1 MQESSF
7 SSVYVLLGEG
17 KTAFFDHSTLAEQQE
32 DLQQAKEAQDIS
44 YHQLTCCCPN
54 CDSIALLFSIEAKKE
69 RPGTH
74 TQGIAADIK
83 VNNGAER
90 FILLNYAFEMGF
102 SGIGV
107 AKTFIHV
114 DIRDSNAVVW
124 LY

>member
-1 MQESSF
+1 MRLSLYD
-7 SSVYVLLGEG
+7 YVRLPR
-17 KTAFFDHSTLAEQQE
+17 SQTLDRSQ
-32 DLQQAKEAQDIS
+32 
-44 YHQLTCCCPN
+44 
-54 CDSIALLFSIEAKKE
+54 KE

-114 DIRDSNAVVW
+114 DIRDSQPVSWV
-124 LY
+124 Y

>member
-1 MQESSF
+1 MYKRQ
-7 SSVYVLLGEG
+7 
-17 KTAFFDHSTLAEQQE
+17 
-32 DLQQAKEAQDIS
+32 
-44 YHQLTCCCPN
+44 
-54 CDSIALLFSIEAKKE
+54 E

>member
-1 MQESSF
+1 MKYFKIEEFDCQETGNNEMNPLF
-7 SSVYVLLGEG
+7 LDRLDE
-17 KTAFFDHSTLAEQQE
+17 LR
-32 DLQQAKEAQDIS
+32 AKCGFPFTITSGYRDPK
-44 YHQLTCCCPN
+44 H
-54 CDSIALLFSIEAKKE
+54 SIEAKKE

-114 DIRDSNAVVW
+114 DIRNTQQVAWV
-124 LY
+124 Y